1 MKKADANKDGKLD
14 LAEFKEFFRE
24 CLKNIKFL
32 SPGPSELET
41 GPNMIVDLPH
51 HADIKIKEYMA
62 SKATLGEK
70 CALDFRIFDDDND
83 GKLDQDDVLAFM
95 DKFWNELKLGLPDEN
110 DSDYMAFLDQGDSG

>member
-1 MKKADANKDGKLD
+1 
-14 LAEFKEFFRE
+14 
-24 CLKNIKFL
+24 
-32 SPGPSELET
+32 
-41 GPNMIVDLPH
+41 
-51 HADIKIKEYMA
+51 MA